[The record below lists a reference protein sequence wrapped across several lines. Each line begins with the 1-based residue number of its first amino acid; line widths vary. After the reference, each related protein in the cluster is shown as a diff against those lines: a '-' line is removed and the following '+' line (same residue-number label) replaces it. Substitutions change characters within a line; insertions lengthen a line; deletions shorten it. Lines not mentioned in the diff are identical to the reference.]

1 MTTRPEGLTERS
13 ETERRGAVA
22 TERGMT
28 SIKGTCHHDCPD
40 SCGWVVTVEDGVAV
54 KMRGNPEHP
63 YSKGELCPKVNRML
77 DRVYSPDRILTPLVR
92 VGPKGSGQF
101 EPASWDD
108 ALALVASRLH
118 DVIDRFGGE
127 AVLPYGSA
135 GTQGLLQMS
144 SLDQRFF
151 AKVGSTRQTGSICGA
166 TAGAGVASTNGTSK
180 AADATNVRYS
190 KFVILWGTNTKVTN
204 RHLWPFIE
212 EARANGAPII
222 VIDPIRTTTA
232 EDADWFIQPLPGTD
246 VALMLAMMHILI
258 RDGLIDHDYVEQ
270 HTVGIEKLTSHVAD
284 WTPQRAAEVCGLTVD
299 EIERLAHA
307 YGTAQPAM
315 IRTLIGAE
323 HHEHGAMFFRTL
335 ACLPALTGSWKHKGG
350 GLARSVGA
358 WSDVNVDDSVFAAPH
373 LSGGKERRGLNAVHL
388 ARSLTD
394 PAVGVHALFVWNCN
408 PLVTVPTAQLIRKGL
423 EREELLCVVS
433 EHFMTDTAMYADV
446 IFPATTQIE
455 QTDVVT
461 AWGHLYLGYNHAA
474 IAPLGES
481 VPNTELW
488 RRLARAMGYTEP
500 ELFESDESLLQSAM
514 KNVDM
519 DRLKRDA
526 FVRLDLPEDFR
537 PYRDG
542 GFATPSGRA
551 ELWSGQAKA
560 LGGDGPPTYHA
571 ANEGAGGDPALV
583 ARFPLVLLTPKQHHR
598 FLNTSYSHLPKHG
611 PLEGA
616 PFLELDAADA
626 AARGIA
632 NGDQVVVRNDRG
644 TLCLEARVSGRL
656 RPGVVAVPFGWW
668 ADQHGERA
676 TANALTSDTDTDWG
690 GGVAFSDTLVEVALA
705 P

>member
-1 MTTRPEGLTERS
+1 MKS
-13 ETERRGAVA
+13 
-22 TERGMT
+22 M
-28 SIKGTCHHDCPD
+28 KGTCHHDCPD
-40 SCGWVVTVEDGVAV
+40 TCGWVVTVEDGVAV
-54 KMRGNPEHP
+54 KLRGNPEHP

-127 AVLPYGSA
+127 AVLPWGSA

-166 TAGAGVASTNGTSK
+166 TAGAGVATTNGTSK
-180 AADATNVRYS
+180 AADATNVRHS

-212 EARANGAPII
+212 EARANGAPIV
-222 VIDPIRTTTA
+222 VIDPIRTATA

-246 VALMLAMMHILI
+246 VALMLAMVHILI
-258 RDGLIDHDYVEQ
+258 RDGLVDDDYVAQ
-270 HTVGIEKLTSHVAD
+270 HTTGITELAAHASE
-284 WTPQRAAEVCGLTVD
+284 WTPSRAADVCGLTVD

-323 HHEHGAMFFRTL
+323 HHENGAMFFRTL
-335 ACLPALTGSWKHKGG
+335 ACLPALTGSWKHRGG

-373 LSGGKERRGLNAVHL
+373 LSGGKERRGLNMVHL
-388 ARSLTD
+388 GRWLTD
-394 PAVGVHALFVWNCN
+394 AAVGVHALFVWNGN
-408 PLVTVPTAQLIRKGL
+408 PLVTVPNAQLIRQGL
-423 EREELLCVVS
+423 EREDLLCVVS
-433 EHFMTDTAMYADV
+433 EHFMTDTALYADV

-488 RRLARAMGYTEP
+488 RRLAGAMGYTEP
-500 ELFESDESLLQSAM
+500 ELFESDESLMQSAM

-519 DRLKRDA
+519 DRLKSDA

-537 PYRDG
+537 PYANG
-542 GFATPSGRA
+542 GFATSSGKA
-551 ELWSGQAKA
+551 ELWSATDAPGYV
-560 LGGDGPPTYHA
+560 P
-571 ANEGAGGDPALV
+571 ANEGPSGDAAL
-583 ARFPLVLLTPKQHHR
+583 AAKFPLVLLTPKQHHR

-644 TLCLEARVSGRL
+644 ALCLEARVSGRL

-668 ADQHGERA
+668 ADQHGEPA
-676 TANALTSDTDTDWG
+676 TANALTSDTGTDWG
-690 GGVAFSDTLVEVALA
+690 GGVAYSDTLVEVVLA

>member
-1 MTTRPEGLTERS
+1 MSASTRPEGLTEQS
-13 ETERRGAVA
+13 ETERHGAVA
-22 TERGMT
+22 TER

-40 SCGWVVTVEDGVAV
+40 TCGWVVTVEDGVAV
-54 KMRGNPEHP
+54 KLRGNPEHP

-118 DVIDRFGGE
+118 AVIEQYGGE

-166 TAGAGVASTNGTSK
+166 TAGAGVASTYGTSK
-180 AADATNVRYS
+180 AADATNVRHS

-212 EARANGAPII
+212 EARANGAPIV
-222 VIDPIRTTTA
+222 VIDPIRTATA

-258 RDGLIDHDYVEQ
+258 RDRLLDDDYVSQ
-270 HTVGIEKLTSHVAD
+270 HTVGIEELTAHVAD
-284 WTPQRAAEVCGLTVD
+284 WTPDRAAEICGLTVD
-299 EIERLAHA
+299 EIEQLGHA

-335 ACLPALTGSWKHKGG
+335 ACLPALTGSWRHRGG
-350 GLARSVGA
+350 GLARSVGS

-373 LSGGKERRGLNAVHL
+373 LAGGKERRGLNAVHL
-388 ARSLTD
+388 SRSLTD
-394 PAVGVHALFVWNCN
+394 PAVGVNALFVWNCN
-408 PLVTVPTAQLIRKGL
+408 PLVTVPNAQLIRKGL
-423 EREELLCVVS
+423 EREDLLCVVS

-461 AWGHLYLGYNHAA
+461 AWGHLYVGYNHAA

-500 ELFESDESLLQSAM
+500 ELFESDESLMQSAM
-514 KNVDM
+514 KNVDI
-519 DRLKRDA
+519 DRLKSDA
-526 FVRLDLPEDFR
+526 FIRLDLPEDFR
-537 PYRDG
+537 PYANG
-542 GFATPSGRA
+542 GFATSSGKA
-551 ELWSGQAKA
+551 ELWSAA
-560 LGGDGPPTYHA
+560 NAPAYLP
-571 ANEGAGGDPALV
+571 ANEGPGGDSALV

-616 PFLELDAADA
+616 PFLELDPADA

-644 TLCLEARVSGRL
+644 SLGLEARVSGRL

-676 TANALTSDTDTDWG
+676 TANALTSDTGTDWG
-690 GGVAFSDTLVEVALA
+690 GGVAYSDTLVEVVLA
-705 P
+705 T

>member
-1 MTTRPEGLTERS
+1 MNASTRPEGLTERS
-13 ETERRGAVA
+13 ETERHGAVA
-22 TERGMT
+22 TERSMK

-40 SCGWVVTVEDGVAV
+40 TCGWVVTVEDGVAV
-54 KMRGNPEHP
+54 KLRGNPAHP

-118 DVIDRFGGE
+118 EVIEQFGGE
-127 AVLPYGSA
+127 AVLPWGSA

-151 AKVGSTRQTGSICGA
+151 AKVGSTRQTGSLCGA

-180 AADATNVRYS
+180 AADATNVRHS
-190 KFVILWGTNTKVTN
+190 KFVVLWGTNTKVTN

-212 EARANGAPII
+212 EARANGAPIV
-222 VIDPIRTTTA
+222 VIDPIRTATA

-258 RDGLIDHDYVEQ
+258 RDGLVDHDYVSQ
-270 HTVGIEKLTSHVAD
+270 HTVGLEKLTAHVAD
-284 WTPQRAAEVCGLTVD
+284 CTPVRAAEVCGLTVD
-299 EIERLAHA
+299 EIERLGHA
-307 YGTAQPAM
+307 YGTARPAM

-335 ACLPALTGSWKHKGG
+335 ACLPALTGSWKHRGG

-373 LSGGKERRGLNAVHL
+373 LADGKERRGLNMVHL
-388 ARSLTD
+388 GRWLTD
-394 PAVGVHALFVWNCN
+394 PAVGVHALFVWNGN
-408 PLVTVPTAQLIRKGL
+408 PLVTVPNAQIIRKGL
-423 EREELLCVVS
+423 ERDDLLCVVS

-500 ELFESDESLLQSAM
+500 ELFESDESLMQSAM

-519 DRLKRDA
+519 DRLKSDA

-542 GFATPSGRA
+542 GFATASGKA
-551 ELWSGQAKA
+551 ELWSETDAPA
-560 LGGDGPPTYHA
+560 YVP
-571 ANEGAGGDPALV
+571 ANEGPKGDPTLA

-644 TLCLEARVSGRL
+644 ALSLEARVSGRL

-676 TANALTSDTDTDWG
+676 TANALTSDTGTDWG
-690 GGVAFSDTLVEVALA
+690 GGVAYSDTLVEVVLET
-705 P
+705 

>member
-1 MTTRPEGLTERS
+1 
-13 ETERRGAVA
+13 
-22 TERGMT
+22 MT
-28 SIKGTCHHDCPD
+28 SVKGTCHHDCPD

-54 KMRGNPEHP
+54 KLRGNPEHP

-101 EPASWDD
+101 EPASWED

-118 DVIDRFGGE
+118 DVINRYGGE
-127 AVLPYGSA
+127 AVMPWGSA

-151 AKVGSTRQTGSICGA
+151 AKVGSSRQTGSICGA
-166 TAGAGVASTNGTSK
+166 TAGAGVATTNGTSK
-180 AADATNVRYS
+180 AADATNVRHA
-190 KFVILWGTNTKVTN
+190 KFVILWGTNTKLTN

-212 EARANGAPII
+212 EARANGAPIV
-222 VIDPIRTTTA
+222 VIDPIRTATA

-258 RDGLIDHDYVEQ
+258 RDGLVDDDYVSQ
-270 HTVGIEKLTSHVAD
+270 HTTGIEELAAHASE
-284 WTPQRAAEVCGLTVD
+284 WTPSRAADVCGLTVD

-358 WSDVNVDDSVFAAPH
+358 WSDANVDDSVFAAPH
-373 LSGGKERRGLNAVHL
+373 LAGGKERRGLNMVHL
-388 ARSLTD
+388 GRSLTD
-394 PAVGVHALFVWNCN
+394 PALGIHALFVWNGN
-408 PLVTVPTAQLIRKGL
+408 PLVTVPNAQLIRQGL
-423 EREELLCVVS
+423 EREDLLCVVS
-433 EHFMTDTAMYADV
+433 EHFMTDSALYADV

-455 QTDVVT
+455 QTDVVP

-488 RRLARAMGYTEP
+488 RRLSRAMGYTEP
-500 ELFESDESLLQSAM
+500 ELFESDESLMESAL
-514 KNVDM
+514 KDVDM
-519 DRLKRDA
+519 ERMLEDA

-537 PYRDG
+537 PYANG
-542 GFATPSGRA
+542 GFATSSGKA
-551 ELWSGQAKA
+551 ELWSATDAPAYVAAKE
-560 LGGDGPPTYHA
+560 GPSGDA
-571 ANEGAGGDPALV
+571 ALV

-626 AARGIA
+626 VARGIA

-644 TLCLEARVSGRL
+644 TLYLEARVSGRL

-668 ADQHGERA
+668 ADQHGEPA
-676 TANALTSDTDTDWG
+676 TANALTSDTGTDWG
-690 GGVAFSDTLVEVALA
+690 GGVAYSDTLVEVALA
-705 P
+705 S